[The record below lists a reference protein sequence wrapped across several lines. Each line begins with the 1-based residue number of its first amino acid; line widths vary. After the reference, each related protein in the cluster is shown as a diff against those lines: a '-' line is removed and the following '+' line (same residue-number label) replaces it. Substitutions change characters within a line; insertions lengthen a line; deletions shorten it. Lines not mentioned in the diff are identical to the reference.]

1 MKYNDYD
8 EMPMFLSI
16 RDVADTIG
24 LSISRIYDIAS
35 TDKTF
40 PCVVLGRRKVVPRD
54 ELKSWIKVRSKG
66 Y

>member
-54 ELKSWIKVRSKG
+54 ELKSWIKVRSSG

>member
-8 EMPMFLSI
+8 DMPMFLSI